1 MNSPEPV
8 ARHAPSGSAARRIAA
23 AVTLGFL
30 VFAALWVMV
39 FDMVV
44 SMLIGTACCAMIV
57 AAGSASDVIDML
69 LDAVAS
75 ALLGIAAIIAAI
87 LGAIFSLFGL

>member
-1 MNSPEPV
+1 MNSPETV
-8 ARHAPSGSAARRIAA
+8 ARPVSNRSAARRIAA
-23 AVTLGFL
+23 TVTLGCL

-39 FDMVV
+39 FDMVA
-44 SMLIGTACCAMIV
+44 SMLIGTACCAVIV

-75 ALLGIAAIIAAI
+75 ALLGIVTIIAAI
-87 LGAIFSLFGL
+87 LGAIVSIFGL